1 MAEGVA
7 TNGTTVNLDDNTPSI
22 DSLPPPQYPG
32 SSTMS
37 NEGDSEASSSEVP
50 NVEVRSSPPLYN
62 QTTPLSAQQLQ
73 DLTDKMKR
81 EEAKKYF
88 SLRVSINGWELL
100 VGSA

>member
-7 TNGTTVNLDDNTPSI
+7 TNGTPVNLEDNTPSI
-22 DSLPPPQYPG
+22 DSLPPPEYPG

-37 NEGDSEASSSEVP
+37 SEEHSEASSGEVP
-50 NVEVRSSPPLYN
+50 NVEVRNSPPLYN
-62 QTTPLSAQQLQ
+62 QTAPLTSQQMQ

-88 SLRVSINGWELL
+88 SLRVSIND
-100 VGSA
+100 